1 MVALIQPLLNYHY
14 QLLQQSVEPYVG
26 SFFTGVPASD
36 SVTPPC
42 REFNSSS
49 DKYPTSKKPFVSII
63 IFIINFPP
71 FTLRGCLYL
80 YSSVWTITYHSSQL
94 CCHTQNIVIIN
105 SWFLIQRMIRFSLL
119 WSYNSRS
126 KQTFQRQ
133 ETLLSKFVTRWHL
146 QREYLQPI
154 ITQYFI
160 DNKSE
165 IWLLFLIA
173 HSKRWRFNAFIDY

>member
-63 IFIINFPP
+63 IFIINFPHSHSEGV
-71 FTLRGCLYL
+71 FTTDY
-80 YSSVWTITYHSSQL
+80 YSIFY
-94 CCHTQNIVIIN
+94 
-105 SWFLIQRMIRFSLL
+105 R
-119 WSYNSRS
+119 
-126 KQTFQRQ
+126 
-133 ETLLSKFVTRWHL
+133 
-146 QREYLQPI
+146 
-154 ITQYFI
+154 
-160 DNKSE
+160 
-165 IWLLFLIA
+165 
-173 HSKRWRFNAFIDY
+173 